1 MKDIDLICE
10 IFKERTY
17 DSPIALEFKVL
28 KIQDKR
34 LVSGLMVDLFAKSDE
49 YEFDRDTISDFID
62 FENKD
67 NDTLFEDH
75 DYYID
80 FLKSQAKLT
89 FYEFLI
95 SRDIAY
101 CDEFKSWIKS
111 LSFEDI
117 ESIVEYCIELEIYET
132 IPYIKSIKTT

>member
-10 IFKERTY
+10 IFKERIY
-17 DSPIALEFKVL
+17 DSPIALEFKVS

-34 LVSGLMVDLFAKSDE
+34 LVSGLILDLFCKSDD
-49 YEFDRDTISDFID
+49 YDFNRDTISDFIN

-67 NDTLFEDH
+67 TDVLFEDH

-80 FLKSQAKLT
+80 FLNSQVKLV
-89 FYEFLI
+89 FHDFI
-95 SRDIAY
+95 SSRDIVY
-101 CDEFKSWIKS
+101 CDEFRSWIKS

-117 ESIVEYCIELEIYET
+117 ESLVEYCIELEIYEA
-132 IPYIKSIKTT
+132 IPYIKSIK

>member
-10 IFKERTY
+10 IFKERIY
-17 DSPIALEFKVL
+17 DSPIALEFKVS

-34 LVSGLMVDLFAKSDE
+34 LASGLILDLFCKSDD
-49 YEFDRDTISDFID
+49 YEFNRDTISDFIN
-62 FENKD
+62 FENTD
-67 NDTLFEDH
+67 TDTLFEDH

-80 FLKSQAKLT
+80 FLKSQVKLT
-89 FYEFLI
+89 FHDFLV

-101 CDEFKSWIKS
+101 CDEFRSWIKS

-117 ESIVEYCIELEIYET
+117 ESLVEYCIELEIYEA
-132 IPYIKSIKTT
+132 IPYIKSIK

>member
-17 DSPIALEFKVL
+17 DSPIALEFKVS

-34 LVSGLMVDLFAKSDE
+34 LASGLMVDLFCKSDE
-49 YEFDRDTISDFID
+49 YEFNRDTISHFINV
-62 FENKD
+62 EN
-67 NDTLFEDH
+67 NTPFEDH
-75 DYYID
+75 DYYIN

-89 FYEFLI
+89 FYEFLV

-101 CDEFKSWIKS
+101 CDEFRSWIKS

-117 ESIVEYCIELEIYET
+117 ESIVEYCIELEIYEA